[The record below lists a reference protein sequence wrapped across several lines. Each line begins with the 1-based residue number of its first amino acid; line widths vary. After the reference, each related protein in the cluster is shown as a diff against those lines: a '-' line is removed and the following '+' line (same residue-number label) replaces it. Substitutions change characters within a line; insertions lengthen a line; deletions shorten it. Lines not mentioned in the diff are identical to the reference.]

1 MIWPRFTITARCKD
15 ARCFM
20 RMVMVRG
27 SSRNFSKIHD
37 WALWS
42 SVPSMGAGRG
52 LSSVDDMFERR
63 KKETWYI
70 SRYQYS
76 IFSNVEC

>member
-1 MIWPRFTITARCKD
+1 
-15 ARCFM
+15 M

-42 SVPSMGAGRG
+42 SVPSKGAGRG
-52 LSSVDDMFERR
+52 LSSVDDMSRR
-63 KKETWYI
+63 GKGDLV
-70 SRYQYS
+70 YQRPAG
-76 IFSNVEC
+76 FKF